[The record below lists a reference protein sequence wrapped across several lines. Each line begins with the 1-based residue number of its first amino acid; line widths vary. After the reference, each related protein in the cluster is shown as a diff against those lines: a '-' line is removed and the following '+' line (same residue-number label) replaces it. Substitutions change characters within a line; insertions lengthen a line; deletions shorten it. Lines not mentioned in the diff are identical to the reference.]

1 MDEDRLNDHELPSA
15 PVAQGGTDPAG
26 ESLANA
32 LRVSFRLLSVLM
44 LVVLF
49 FYLLTGVKSIE
60 PYQAG
65 IKTRF
70 GKIIGVAEE
79 GLAYTWPFPI
89 GQIEIIDTKE
99 QRLTIDDFWML
110 ERPGDKTKEL
120 LERTA
125 MAAGLVPGFDGAL
138 LTGDRN
144 LLHIRL
150 TCTYAIRIPQDFK
163 THLAGEFAQDNPP
176 LSQKQVSDTIVRSA
190 LCSAAIQAAAFR
202 TADGL
207 QRTERGEFA
216 RDVRRLVQQE
226 MDTLKSGIRIN
237 NVLLTDTTWPLRALP
252 AYIAAQNA
260 GSEADRRKNAALA
273 EAEKILN
280 AAAGAGYRAL
290 VSGPGRQAAP
300 RAQDGHNL
308 IGQYIEAREADDDV
322 LAEQLL
328 TRIDRVLLSNSTGGD
343 ASRIIAQ
350 AREYRTGALE
360 RVKSRA
366 DKFNELLPGFLQTP
380 TLMLERLWASAR
392 EDILSGPSVEKFYL
406 TAGQTPTVL
415 RISRDPEVF
424 KQIMRE
430 QLKAARENE

>member
-1 MDEDRLNDHELPSA
+1 MAEDRLNDHEFPSA
-15 PVAQGGTDPAG
+15 PVERGGADPAG

-60 PYQAG
+60 PYQVG

-70 GKIIGVAEE
+70 GKIIGVAEA
-79 GLAYTWPFPI
+79 GLVYTWPFPV

-99 QRLTIDDFWML
+99 QRLTIDDFWMR
-110 ERPGDKTKEL
+110 ERPEDKTKEL
-120 LERTA
+120 MERST
-125 MAAGLVPGFDGAL
+125 MAVGLVPGFDGAL

-144 LLHIRL
+144 LLHVRL
-150 TCTYAIRIPQDFK
+150 TCTYAVRQPRAFK
-163 THLAGEFAQDNPP
+163 TYIAGELSDANRP
-176 LSQKQVSDTIVRSA
+176 LSQKQITDTVVRSA
-190 LCSAAIQAAAFR
+190 LCAAAIRAAAFR

-207 QRTERGEFA
+207 QGTDRDEFA
-216 RDVRRLVQQE
+216 LDVMEYAREGLDGLE
-226 MDTLKSGIRIN
+226 TGIGIN

-252 AYIAAQNA
+252 AYIAAQQA
-260 GSEADRRKNAALA
+260 VSEADRRKNAALA
-273 EAEKILN
+273 EAEKILHD
-280 AAAGAGYRAL
+280 ATGAGRRAL
-290 VSGPGRQAAP
+290 VGDPGRQATQ
-300 RAQDGHNL
+300 RAQGDYDL
-308 IGQYIEAREADDDV
+308 IGQYTAAREADDDA

-328 TRIDRVLLSNSTGGD
+328 ARIDRVLLSNSTGGD

-350 AREYRTGALE
+350 AREYRTGVLE
-360 RVKSRA
+360 RIKSRA

-380 TLMLERLWASAR
+380 GLMLERLWASAR

>member
-1 MDEDRLNDHELPSA
+1 MDEEMVNRHEPGSSA
-15 PVAQGGTDPAG
+15 VARSTDPAG

-60 PYQAG
+60 PYQVG

-99 QRLTIDDFWML
+99 QRLTIDDFWMR
-110 ERPGDKTKEL
+110 EKPEDKTKEL
-120 LERTA
+120 LERSS

-144 LLHIRL
+144 LLHVRL
-150 TCTYAIRIPQDFK
+150 TCTYAVRQPREFK
-163 THLAGEFAQDNPP
+163 TYVAGEPVAGKGRG
-176 LSQKQVSDTIVRSA
+176 SQKEVTDAVVRSS
-190 LCSAAIQAAAFR
+190 LCAAAIRAAAFR

-207 QRTERGEFA
+207 QRTERDEFA
-216 RDVRRLVQQE
+216 LDVMEFAQE
-226 MDTLKSGIRIN
+226 GLDALKTGIRIN

-252 AYIAAQNA
+252 AYIAAQQA
-260 GSEADRRKNAALA
+260 VSEAEKRKNAALA

-280 AAAGAGYRAL
+280 EAAGASYRAL
-290 VSGPGRQAAP
+290 VGDLDRQAA
-300 RAQDGHNL
+300 QWTEGGDGL
-308 IGQYIEAREADDDV
+308 IGEYIKARRAGDEV

-328 TRIDRVLLSNSTGGD
+328 ARIDSVLLSNSTGGE

-350 AREYRTGALE
+350 AREYRTGVLE
-360 RVKSRA
+360 RIKSRA

-380 TLMLERLWASAR
+380 ELMLERLWASAR
-392 EDILSGPSVEKFYL
+392 EDILNAPSVEKFYL
-406 TAGQTPTVL
+406 TTDRTPTVL

-430 QLKAARENE
+430 QLKAAKEKP